1 MGTYNLYS
9 SFVQLVGWRLPRAV
23 VEIRVP
29 RRPGAVEGERQ
40 LLVVLVFL
48 TPHPEGGE
56 HILTQETQGES
67 VQKKRRGDHIHGKE
81 YRSMEHGEYWQRGG
95 QVRGGARK
103 RAGLAGACAQK
114 RASLRRWAAERGGR
128 VRGMEHLYYANVV
141 EAFVN
146 RNLGCFAAKSIANLG
161 ICGIASSRAL
171 KSQ

>member
-1 MGTYNLYS
+1 MNQDYRSSWNRTTLNRNQRGPGLLSSFPCLKVDVVMGTYNLYS
-9 SFVQLVGWRLPRAV
+9 SFVELVGWYLPRAV

-67 VQKKRRGDHIHGKE
+67 VQKKRRGDHIHGKV
-81 YRSMEHGEYWQRGG
+81 YTSMEHGEYWQRGG

-128 VRGMEHLYYANVV
+128 VRGMEHLY
-141 EAFVN
+141 
-146 RNLGCFAAKSIANLG
+146 
-161 ICGIASSRAL
+161 
-171 KSQ
+171 